1 MLNFLLELFVFHVN
15 KRNSQWDISNG
26 VSEFKKLTNDFLCF
40 ELSTPSLPVWWK
52 YSADSIFTHVWN
64 FDPSVDSIMKA
75 INPNYEVNDI
85 PPLSMKRWVVS
96 GILMIIAMLFFGI
109 TGTDSDSQLSVSF
122 YLVFAG
128 IVTAYCAMFVGCNM
142 DFFVKHINKF
152 AQ

>member
-1 MLNFLLELFVFHVN
+1 MNTKNKKCEFYMNEFLKLDKNERLPLSLTLHLLFCKECRTTVRKFTLAEQACKLSIN
-15 KRNSQWDISNG
+15 K
-26 VSEFKKLTNDFLCF
+26 
-40 ELSTPSLPVWWK
+40 PV
-52 YSADSIFTHVWN
+52 DD